1 MVINDNM
8 KELVF
13 KVIISQNISSGG
25 NETKTP
31 KKTYPEGNWVRKTSS
46 GLGDYL
52 KIDDEVTTC

>member
-1 MVINDNM
+1 M